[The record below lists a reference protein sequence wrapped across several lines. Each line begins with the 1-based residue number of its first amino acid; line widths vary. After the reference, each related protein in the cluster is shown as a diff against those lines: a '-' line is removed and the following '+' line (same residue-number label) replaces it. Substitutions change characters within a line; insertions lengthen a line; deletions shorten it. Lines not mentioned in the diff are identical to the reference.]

1 MNKDVIYIDTEDD
14 ITAIIGKIK
23 ASKDKIVAL
32 VPPKRIGVLQSAVN
46 LRLLARSAEN
56 SNKHIVIV
64 TNNKSLM
71 TLSAMASIPVA
82 KNLQSKPEIAEI
94 AALDVDDG
102 EDVIDGASLPVGE
115 LVKTIDTDSNDSDKN
130 DSDYEDIELPNSLD
144 TTPGKASSVI
154 SSSPSKLLKKNK
166 KSDQKIPDFN
176 KFRKKLFIGGILFVC
191 LIAFL
196 VWAIGYA
203 PAAKVIITAKTSD
216 EPVSLAV
223 KLGGSSAT
231 DLSKNTIQT
240 VTKQTSKDVSVD
252 FDATGQKDV
261 GEKATGTITVENCD
275 SSTAFTIAA
284 NTVFISSTG
293 KSFTNA
299 NVVNVPGFTGSASA
313 CRQDATGAG
322 TVNIKVT
329 ATGSGESFN
338 IAAADYIINGVSGDV
353 YAHGT
358 SMAGGTT
365 KTVAV
370 VSADDIQKATDKLT
384 TDSSDSVKQ
393 QLISQF
399 TSGESVIKD
408 SFLATPGTPVSIPAA
423 GAELTS
429 GKAKLTVKTTYSIVG
444 IAKSEIQVFLKDA
457 LNKQIADKSG
467 QRIYSDG
474 VDKIILSG
482 YNVNGQ
488 TSTVNMATSG
498 KVGPDINEDSI
509 KEQVKGLHYG
519 DVQSLISGIKGVSN
533 VDVKFSYFWVNT
545 IPNDKNKITIEF
557 KLQNG

>member
-23 ASKDKIVAL
+23 SSKDKIVAL

-46 LRLLARSAEN
+46 LRLLARTAEN
-56 SNKHIVIV
+56 SHKHLVIV

-71 TLSAMASIPVA
+71 TLSAMALIPVA

-94 AALDVDDG
+94 AALDIDDG
-102 EDVIDGASLPVGE
+102 EDIIDGAKLSVGE
-115 LVKTIDTDSNDSDKN
+115 LAKTVSIDDNDSDK
-130 DSDYEDIELPNSLD
+130 SDYSDIQLPDSLD
-144 TTPGKASSVI
+144 ATSDKKDKTSSN
-154 SSSPSKLLKKNK
+154 SPSKLLKKNK

-240 VTKQTSKDVSVD
+240 ITKQTSKDVSVD

-322 TVNIKVT
+322 TVDIKVT

-408 SFLATPGTPVSIPAA
+408 SFLAVPGTPVSTPAV
-423 GAELTS
+423 GAEATS
-429 GKAKLTVKTTYSIVG
+429 GKAKLTVKTTYSIIG

-488 TSTVNMATSG
+488 TSTINMATSG
-498 KVGPDINEDSI
+498 KVGPDIDEANI
-509 KEQVKGLHYG
+509 KDQVKGLHYG
-519 DVQSLISGIKGVSN
+519 DVQSLIGQIGGVSN

-557 KLQNG
+557 KIQNG